1 MIETSL
7 NFSYSPSRQA
17 KINMSTQIEQQHELP
32 GVPQQVATRLAF
44 FIAGLAMAAWAPLV
58 PFAKARIALNDASLG
73 LLLLCIG
80 VGSLLAMP
88 LTGVMTAKWGCRTVI
103 LIAGALLCL
112 DLPLLVLMDT
122 PVSMAVALLLFG
134 AAIGVIDVAMNI
146 QAVIVEKA
154 SGRAMMSGFHG
165 LFSVGGIAGAGGV
178 SALLWLGLTP
188 LVAVLIT
195 VIIIIALLAM
205 ANRNLLAGSGEPHD
219 GPLFVRP
226 KGWVMF
232 LGFLCFV
239 MFLAEGSMLDWS
251 ALFLTSLRGIE
262 PSQAGMGYAIF
273 AIAMTLGRLNG
284 DRIVNKLGRYAVL
297 LGGSLFAAAGFIIAI
312 SFDNSTATMAGFML
326 VGLGASNVVPILF
339 TAAGN
344 QRVMPTNLAIASMTT
359 IGYAGILAGP
369 ALIGFI
375 AQLSSLSFAFGCVAV
390 LLLSVTASA
399 RTVTR

>member
-32 GVPQQVATRLAF
+32 GVPQQIATRLAF

-88 LTGVMTAKWGCRTVI
+88 LTGVMTAKWGCRRVI

-122 PVSMAVALLLFG
+122 PISMAVALLLFG

-178 SALLWLGLTP
+178 SALLWLGLSP

-195 VIIIIALLAM
+195 VIVIIALLAM

-273 AIAMTLGRLNG
+273 AIAMTMGRLNG

-312 SFDNSTATMAGFML
+312 SFDNPTATMAGFML

-375 AQLSSLSFAFGCVAV
+375 AQLSSLPFAFGCVAV

>member
-1 MIETSL
+1 
-7 NFSYSPSRQA
+7 
-17 KINMSTQIEQQHELP
+17 MSTQIEQQHELP
-32 GVPQQVATRLAF
+32 GVPQQIATRLAF

-88 LTGVMTAKWGCRTVI
+88 LTGVMTAKWGCRRVI

-122 PVSMAVALLLFG
+122 PISMAVALLLFG

-178 SALLWLGLTP
+178 SALLWLGLSP

-195 VIIIIALLAM
+195 VIVIIALLAM

-273 AIAMTLGRLNG
+273 AIAMTMGRLNG

-312 SFDNSTATMAGFML
+312 SFDNPTATMAGFML

-375 AQLSSLSFAFGCVAV
+375 AQLSSLPFAFGCVAV

>member
-1 MIETSL
+1 MIIDLHGKQLT
-7 NFSYSPSRQA
+7 
-17 KINMSTQIEQQHELP
+17 NMTTHIKQQQEQP
-32 GVPQQVATRLAF
+32 GAPQQAATRLAF

-73 LLLLCIG
+73 VLLLCIG

-88 LTGVMTAKWGCRTVI
+88 LTGVMTARWGCRAVI

-112 DLPLLVLMDT
+112 DLPLLVLMDS
-122 PVSMAVALLLFG
+122 PLSMALALLLFG

-178 SALLWLGLTP
+178 SALLWLGLSP
-188 LVAVLIT
+188 LSAVLIT
-195 VIIIIALLAM
+195 VMVILGLLTIA
-205 ANRNLLAGSGEPHD
+205 NKNLLIGSGEPHD

-226 KGWVMF
+226 KGWVIF

-251 ALFLTSLRGIE
+251 ALFLTSLRGVE
-262 PSQAGMGYAIF
+262 PTQGGMGYAIF

-284 DRIVNKLGRYAVL
+284 DRIVNHLGRFSVL
-297 LGGSLFAAAGFIIAI
+297 LGGSLLAAIGFIIAI
-312 SFDNSTATMAGFML
+312 SIDSTVATLAGFML

-344 QRVMPTNLAIASMTT
+344 QQVMPTNLAIASMTT

-369 ALIGFI
+369 AVIGFI
-375 AQLSSLSFAFGCVAV
+375 AQLSSLSFAFGCVAL

>member
-1 MIETSL
+1 
-7 NFSYSPSRQA
+7 
-17 KINMSTQIEQQHELP
+17 MSTQIEQQHELP